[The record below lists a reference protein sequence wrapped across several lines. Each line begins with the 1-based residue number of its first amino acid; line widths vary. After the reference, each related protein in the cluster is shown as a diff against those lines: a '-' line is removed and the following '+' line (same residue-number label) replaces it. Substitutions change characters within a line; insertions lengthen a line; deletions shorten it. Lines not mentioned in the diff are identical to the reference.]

1 MALLVTKMGARG
13 VCLEEADLAW
23 WLAAWWRAEVMCEVL
38 AENAIFPLVAV
49 EMEHIS
55 VVVDIN
61 RESCMMSD
69 EAECSW
75 CLFRG
80 G

>member
-1 MALLVTKMGARG
+1 M
-13 VCLEEADLAW
+13 
-23 WLAAWWRAEVMCEVL
+23 L

-49 EMEHIS
+49 QMEHIS
-55 VVVDIN
+55 VVVDMK
-61 RESCMMSD
+61 REIVMVSD

>member
-1 MALLVTKMGARG
+1 M
-13 VCLEEADLAW
+13 
-23 WLAAWWRAEVMCEVL
+23 L
-38 AENAIFPLVAV
+38 AENVIIPLVVV
-49 EMEHIS
+49 EIEHIS

-61 RESCMMSD
+61 KESGIAGVED
-69 EAECSW
+69 GCSW

>member
-1 MALLVTKMGARG
+1 MVAGGAI
-13 VCLEEADLAW
+13 
-23 WLAAWWRAEVMCEVL
+23 
-38 AENAIFPLVAV
+38 AENSIIPLVAV
-49 EMEHIS
+49 EIEHIS

-61 RESCMMSD
+61 NESGIASD
-69 EAECSW
+69 KDGCSW